1 MASPSTAW
9 DAMDAVRHLTEV
21 DARLGLL
28 MARAGACQ
36 IRSEAKLS
44 PYASLGRA
52 IVYQQLSGKAAGTIL
67 GRFKQ
72 RFGRGRFPAPQ
83 VILQAGEAEM
93 RAVGLSR
100 NKTLALKDLAQ
111 HKLAG
116 HVPTLRQLHTMEDD
130 RIVERLVAIRGIG
143 RWTVEMMLIF
153 HLGRPDVL
161 PVDDYGV
168 RKGFAKLYRKRRLPT
183 PHELAHYGRRW
194 RPYRSVASWYLWR
207 ALEET
212 ES

>member
-1 MASPSTAW
+1 MPSQPPAW
-9 DAMDAVRHLTEV
+9 DATVALRHLTET
-21 DARLGLL
+21 DSRLGALI
-28 MARAGACQ
+28 ARVGACQ

-67 GRFKQ
+67 GRFKK
-72 RFGRGRFPAPQ
+72 RFGRGRFPSPQ
-83 VILQAGEAEM
+83 AILQASEAEM

-111 HKLAG
+111 HKVAG
-116 HVPTLRQLHTMEDD
+116 HVPTLSQLHAMEDD
-130 RIVERLVAIRGIG
+130 AIVERLVAIRGIG

-153 HLGRPDVL
+153 HLGRLDVL

-168 RKGFAKLYRKRRLPT
+168 RKGFARLYRKRRLPT
-183 PHELAHYGRRW
+183 PRELAQHGRRW

-207 ALEET
+207 ALEE
-212 ES
+212 S